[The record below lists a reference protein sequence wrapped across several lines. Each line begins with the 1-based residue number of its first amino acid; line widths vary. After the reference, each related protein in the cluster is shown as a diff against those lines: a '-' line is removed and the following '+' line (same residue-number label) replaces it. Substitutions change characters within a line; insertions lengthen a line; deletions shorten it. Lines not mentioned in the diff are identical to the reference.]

1 MGQLDVSDLLADRQ
15 LRGPDFCEALT
26 ERIDGFLTGVY
37 AAAEAPEGT
46 SLVAVGG
53 YGRREQCPG
62 SDVDVVLVHRPDTDV
77 REAAQRIWYPLWDAG
92 LKLGHQVGTVAQ
104 LLEVAT
110 DSLET
115 ATSL

>member
-46 SLVAVGG
+46 FPQWALGG

-62 SDVDVVLVHRPDTDV
+62 SDVDVVLVHRPERT
-77 REAAQRIWYPLWDAG
+77 
-92 LKLGHQVGTVAQ
+92 LGRPPSGSGTRSGTPA
-104 LLEVAT
+104 
-110 DSLET
+110 
-115 ATSL
+115 